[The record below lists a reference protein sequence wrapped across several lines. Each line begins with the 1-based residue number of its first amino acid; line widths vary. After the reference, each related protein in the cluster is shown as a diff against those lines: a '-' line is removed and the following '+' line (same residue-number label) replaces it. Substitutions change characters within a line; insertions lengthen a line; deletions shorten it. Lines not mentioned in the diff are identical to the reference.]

1 MAKKFKLQ
9 PVLKH
14 RGLLED
20 LARQRLAET
29 MGQEK
34 DLLDKIS
41 FQRGELK
48 SLQTELIQHQS
59 HGISVQ
65 DLLLYEGHI
74 DHCGKAL
81 ADLNRQHKHLQEAVS
96 RCREALCQA
105 SQNKKLLEN
114 LKEKKMAEHRWHL
127 LRMENREL
135 DEIALQFRGEK
146 S

>member
-1 MAKKFKLQ
+1 MAEKFKLQ

-29 MGQEK
+29 IGQEQ
-34 DLLDKIS
+34 DLLAKIAL
-41 FQRGELK
+41 QRGELK
-48 SLQTELIQHQS
+48 SLQTELVQHQR

-74 DHCGKAL
+74 DHCGKLL
-81 ADLNRQHKHLQEAVS
+81 AELGRQQKHLQEAVS
-96 RCREALCQA
+96 MCREALCQA
-105 SQNKKLLEN
+105 SQDKKLLEN
-114 LKEKKMAEHRWHL
+114 LKEKKMDEFRRKL
-127 LRMENREL
+127 LQMEGRQL
-135 DEIALQFRGEK
+135 DEIALQYRGEK